1 MEHFVPEDGS
11 GVHTATQV
19 ASALSMWMG
28 IFGMVLGML
37 NLGFLLDF
45 ISLPILS
52 GFISAVAITI
62 ILGQIPSLLGE
73 DSGGDS
79 TAEKIHGVF
88 ANLPSANGY
97 ACAIGFTGLLLLT
110 IIERLGRKY
119 SAKSK
124 IIWFLTI
131 TRAFLALVLFTGISY
146 GVNKKYGDDD
156 DSYLWGVAKVK
167 GSGIEAPAMP
177 PSDLVSKMAPRSIAI
192 FIGSAIEHVAIA
204 RAFGVK
210 NNYVTD
216 QTQELAYY
224 GKHSSG
230 YHVSAVVLTCY

>member
-1 MEHFVPEDGS
+1 
-11 GVHTATQV
+11 
-19 ASALSMWMG
+19 MWMG
-28 IFGMVLGML
+28 IFGLILGML

-62 ILGQIPSLLGE
+62 ILGQVPSLLGE

-79 TAEKIHGVF
+79 TAEKIHDVF

-97 ACAIGFTGLLLLT
+97 ACAIGFTGLLFLT
-110 IIERLGRKY
+110 VIEKVGKRY
-119 SAKSK
+119 SDKSK
-124 IIWFLTI
+124 VIWFLTI

-156 DSYLWGVAKVK
+156 DSYLWGVAKVEA
-167 GSGIEAPAMP
+167 SGIAPPAMP
-177 PSDLVSKMAPRSIAI
+177 PADLISKMAPRSIAI

-210 NNYVTD
+210 NNYITD

-224 GKHSSG
+224 GEHQSLLTSS
-230 YHVSAVVLTCY
+230 ARN